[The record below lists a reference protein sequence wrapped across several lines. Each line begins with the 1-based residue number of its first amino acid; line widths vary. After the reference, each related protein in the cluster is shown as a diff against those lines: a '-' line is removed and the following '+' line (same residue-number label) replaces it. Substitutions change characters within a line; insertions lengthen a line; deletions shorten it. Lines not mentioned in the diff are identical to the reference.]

1 MFCDPVPIFIAVV
14 ILVSTLFAVLFGSLC
29 ALVVVASF
37 VIAIWC
43 VATCRRVKRR
53 RCTQPQQ
60 DIGIDIAWP
69 LKPTD
74 AVSAAR
80 VVSFEDLVQRDAEI
94 RKADLAHAR
103 SKMCKIALFDRG

>member
-29 ALVVVASF
+29 ALVVVALF

-60 DIGIDIAWP
+60 DIDTAWP

-80 VVSFEDLVQRDAEI
+80 VVRSFEDLVQRDAEI